1 MQNGS
6 SETLNGW
13 KSGKTTYVTLWD
25 RMEGA
30 WLWTQALYPIYRP
43 GKAVGGGFVV
53 YVFSTY
59 VLTHTMTMA
68 HRIYKVF

>member
-1 MQNGS
+1 MDSGTTLYCIQARQGS
-6 SETLNGW
+6 G
-13 KSGKTTYVTLWD
+13 
-25 RMEGA
+25 
-30 WLWTQALYPIYRP
+30 
-43 GKAVGGGFVV
+43 GGGFVV